1 MQTTRTTTVSLSVL
15 KLLNKVLGALS
26 MTGWLFFIIALSMFH
41 YATPDPDNLY
51 DNILG
56 NRPNRQWDTSYADL
70 FMFFMS
76 VGIVITVIAVVL
88 NIYLYRARRTHI
100 WINLILLFLGSVS
113 ILGYFMNAVERL

>member
-1 MQTTRTTTVSLSVL
+1 MQTTRSTTVSLGTL
-15 KLLNKVLGALS
+15 KILNKVLGALS
-26 MTGWLFFIIALSMFH
+26 MVGWLFFIVALSMFH

-56 NRPNRQWDTSYADL
+56 NRQNTQWDTTYADL

-76 VGIVITVIAVVL
+76 VGIGITLIAVVL

-113 ILGYFMNAVERL
+113 ILGYFIQAVE